1 MTTKPKIIKCRG
13 IIVAND
19 KMLLARHSHNN
30 RDFYAFLGG
39 HLEGDEN
46 PVECAERELTEE
58 LGIEPRI
65 GRLVYV
71 NHYSESDKDYLEF
84 FFEVLNGK
92 DYIDIKKFKGT
103 HSHELIDVRW
113 VGKEDIIDVLPKV
126 IFEDFKNNRLASLK
140 EVVFI

>member
-46 PVECAERELTEE
+46 PRECAERELTEE

-65 GRLVYV
+65 GRLMYV
-71 NHYSESDKDYLEF
+71 NQYYEDENDYLEF
-84 FFEVLNGK
+84 FFEVLNGE
-92 DYIDIKKFKGT
+92 DYLDISKFNGT
-103 HSHELIDVRW
+103 HGYELVDVSW
-113 VGKEDIIDVLPKV
+113 VGKSDTIYVMPKV
-126 IFEDFKNNRLASLK
+126 IFDDFKSGRLASLK